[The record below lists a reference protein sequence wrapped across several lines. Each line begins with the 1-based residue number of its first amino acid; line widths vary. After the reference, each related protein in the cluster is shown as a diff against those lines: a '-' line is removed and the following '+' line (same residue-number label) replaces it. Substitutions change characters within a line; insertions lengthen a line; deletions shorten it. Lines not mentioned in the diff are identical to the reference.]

1 MCNRYYLFSLSTLR
15 ISTFNF
21 KMIVLIGT
29 QYLILNVLLHILKCF
44 LCKKKKFTIFQVV
57 LILSYFRNFGNCLCL
72 DVERKC
78 FFYNSQVFHTLTIGS
93 ASPYV
98 EPISTKEWQLHNL
111 HKTFATCLI
120 EQIAC
125 LAIERRVKN
134 RCMFD
139 QTHCLKRK
147 WSLLAS
153 LLSRATVVSY
163 EGYSQKNFSIP
174 KFSEELETKLDTQD
188 IRLSFQE
195 WFHVYTWPSAA
206 LRTR

>member
-1 MCNRYYLFSLSTLR
+1 MF
-15 ISTFNF
+15 
-21 KMIVLIGT
+21 
-29 QYLILNVLLHILKCF
+29 F
-44 LCKKKKFTIFQVV
+44 LQQPS
-57 LILSYFRNFGNCLCL
+57 LSYFNYWISFSLC
-72 DVERKC
+72 RAY
-78 FFYNSQVFHTLTIGS
+78 FYKR
-93 ASPYV
+93 
-98 EPISTKEWQLHNL
+98 KEWQLHNL

-206 LRTR
+206 LRIR